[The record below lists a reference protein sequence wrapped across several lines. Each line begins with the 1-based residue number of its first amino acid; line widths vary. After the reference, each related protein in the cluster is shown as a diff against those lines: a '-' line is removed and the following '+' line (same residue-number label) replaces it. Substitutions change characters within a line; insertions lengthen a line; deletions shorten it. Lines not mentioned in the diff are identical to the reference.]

1 MASQFKKKKKKKK
14 KSTQSTIKQNSTN
27 SVSYILVAEQIRQQ
41 LAAVLERC
49 NQIEKDATEK
59 AEARHREQERKLRG
73 QLLESQKLRMEAEK
87 AKKAAQESYAAAE
100 AARIMADEER
110 QQLLADRSNTTKD
123 LLKEL
128 RRHTKYSDDS
138 SDDDGD
144 SRRPAKKKKKSEQSE
159 LFTLDGELKVP
170 APYEGMDMSNLVM
183 HSQIHNDIVNR
194 IANNE
199 FFDLQEMFSGEELT
213 TASSSGTKAKTSKP
227 ITKKSEIF
235 FLLYTF
241 GMYYLQRFPHKA
253 AGFLEYL
260 AYLTKFGAPFN
271 VPGLLKLDSALR
283 VHYIKH
289 PDWNWDQNNFT
300 IYRTFDLLS
309 RDPENLIPGQ
319 QVLKYNPQFRPRR
332 QQGYSRQPQQAQV
345 PYYQPAMP
353 QGTSTGYSHQQPAQ
367 HVQIPPQFQNYPQSV
382 LQLIYDNPRIIHER
396 CKGWNF
402 HPNGCRFT
410 PTPGCVRKHECFIC
424 GDRSHKAT
432 ACPKQRQRGRR

>member
-1 MASQFKKKKKKKK
+1 MILNTVYYYSKPIKKTKKNNN
-14 KSTQSTIKQNSTN
+14 QQTN
-27 SVSYILVAEQIRQQ
+27 KNQQLFSYNLVADQIRQQ

-49 NQIEKDATEK
+49 NQIEKDATDK

-73 QLLESQKLRMEAEK
+73 QLIESQKLRMEAEK

-183 HSQIHNDIVNR
+183 HSQIHNEIVNH

-213 TASSSGTKAKTSKP
+213 TAGSWYQSQNNKTNHKKVGDILSAVHFRHVLSTKVPAKGS
-227 ITKKSEIF
+227 
-235 FLLYTF
+235 
-241 GMYYLQRFPHKA
+241 RFP
-253 AGFLEYL
+253 
-260 AYLTKFGAPFN
+260 
-271 VPGLLKLDSALR
+271 R
-283 VHYIKH
+283 VSRLSHQI
-289 PDWNWDQNNFT
+289 WCTFQ
-300 IYRTFDLLS
+300 RTRTAEARL
-309 RDPENLIPGQ
+309 G
-319 QVLKYNPQFRPRR
+319 
-332 QQGYSRQPQQAQV
+332 
-345 PYYQPAMP
+345 P
-353 QGTSTGYSHQQPAQ
+353 QGPLH
-367 HVQIPPQFQNYPQSV
+367 
-382 LQLIYDNPRIIHER
+382 
-396 CKGWNF
+396 
-402 HPNGCRFT
+402 
-410 PTPGCVRKHECFIC
+410 
-424 GDRSHKAT
+424 
-432 ACPKQRQRGRR
+432 

>member
-1 MASQFKKKKKKKK
+1 MNSSHELCEQSKHLSQILKQLSRQSVASQLNLNTVYYYSKPISKKKKKN
-14 KSTQSTIKQNSTN
+14 TTKQTN
-27 SVSYILVAEQIRQQ
+27 KNQQLFSYNLVTDQIRQQ

-59 AEARHREQERKLRG
+59 AEAPHREQERKLRG
-73 QLLESQKLRMEAEK
+73 QLIESQKLRMEAEK

-100 AARIMADEER
+100 ATRIIADEER

-128 RRHTKYSDDS
+128 RRHTKYSNDS

-183 HSQIHNDIVNR
+183 HSQIPNEIVNH

-213 TASSSGTKAKTSKP
+213 TAGSSGTKAKTTKP

-241 GMYYLQRFPHKA
+241 GMYYLQRFLHKA

-319 QVLKYNPQFRPRR
+319 QVLKYNPSSVHAGSKGIPVNLSKLRFLTISQPCLRVPVQVTLTSNPLSTFKSRLNFRTTRSQFF
-332 QQGYSRQPQQAQV
+332 S
-345 PYYQPAMP
+345 
-353 QGTSTGYSHQQPAQ
+353 
-367 HVQIPPQFQNYPQSV
+367 
-382 LQLIYDNPRIIHER
+382 
-396 CKGWNF
+396 
-402 HPNGCRFT
+402 
-410 PTPGCVRKHECFIC
+410 
-424 GDRSHKAT
+424 
-432 ACPKQRQRGRR
+432 